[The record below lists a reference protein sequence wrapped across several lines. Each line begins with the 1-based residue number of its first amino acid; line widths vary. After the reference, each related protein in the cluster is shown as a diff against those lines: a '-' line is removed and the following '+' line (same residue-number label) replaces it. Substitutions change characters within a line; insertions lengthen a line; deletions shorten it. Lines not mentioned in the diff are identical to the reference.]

1 MYTTDSVLDAFRR
14 AVELAKRLPGGAPK
28 GVSSPWPDILRLGS
42 EGYSEKG
49 MASPSLT
56 GAEMKEYETTMSW
69 LTFVKDETSRR
80 VLLYYAA
87 GVPGWKIAKG
97 FHHPSI
103 SQSTVSRRILWALG
117 FITFKLNAG
126 EAPPPIE
133 FHG

>member
-28 GVSSPWPDILRLGS
+28 GVFSPWPEILRVGH
-42 EGYSEKG
+42 EGYSEN
-49 MASPSLT
+49 ANALPRLT
-56 GAEMKEYETTMSW
+56 AAEMKEYETTLSW
-69 LTFVKDETSRR
+69 LAFVKDETSRR

-126 EAPPPIE
+126 EVPPPIA